1 MNRFKILLSGLFFI
15 YLILDGFTK
24 NSISF
29 YIAVLL
35 AIGIGLDWYLTY
47 REKSS
52 TTEET
57 EDDIISP
64 LSDLMR
70 GNGLEMRV
78 RQSNAQWNV
87 TFIKIK
93 EKVVHIVG
101 KGSAPSIAEAIVRAE
116 NDFEKH
122 HGNETS

>member
-1 MNRFKILLSGLFFI
+1 M
-15 YLILDGFTK
+15 
-24 NSISF
+24 
-29 YIAVLL
+29 
-35 AIGIGLDWYLTY
+35 IGIVLDWYLTY
-47 REKSS
+47 REKASNH
-52 TTEET
+52 EEV
-57 EDDIISP
+57 EDDIIAP

-87 TFIKIK
+87 TFIKNK

-122 HGNETS
+122 HGTETS